1 MKDAAALCRFLAHD
15 DAGRRIGLVVGVVAW
30 FAVTWMSLALA
41 LAVPVLLCVALV
53 VQRRSAGDGDAEDI
67 DDLF

>member
-1 MKDAAALCRFLAHD
+1 VKDAAALWRFLAHD
-15 DAGRRIGLVVGVVAW
+15 GAGRRLGLVVGIVAW

-53 VQRRSAGDGDAEDI
+53 VQRRSAGDVDADNV